1 MANTP
6 GNEPSLE
13 AAGAAVLHAP
23 PTSTYQAW
31 SRSFVEMYTI
41 AHEWTIENFIELDE
55 EASVC
60 FKVLI
65 FKPYSN
71 HYTHSFF
78 YKGCWI
84 FLTSRIP
91 YFFGNLTSLIN
102 LTY

>member
-13 AAGAAVLHAP
+13 SSGAAAVLHAP

-60 FKVLI
+60 FKVRN
-65 FKPYSN
+65 PVWS
-71 HYTHSFF
+71 
-78 YKGCWI
+78 
-84 FLTSRIP
+84 
-91 YFFGNLTSLIN
+91 SLG
-102 LTY
+102 TATAPKQ

>member
-13 AAGAAVLHAP
+13 SSGAAAVLHAP

-60 FKVLI
+60 FKV
-65 FKPYSN
+65 
-71 HYTHSFF
+71 TQ
-78 YKGCWI
+78 
-84 FLTSRIP
+84 
-91 YFFGNLTSLIN
+91 FGVLSALQLRLSSEIN
-102 LTY
+102 FRC

>member
-60 FKVLI
+60 FKVTQLKTI
-65 FKPYSN
+65 P
-71 HYTHSFF
+71 
-78 YKGCWI
+78 
-84 FLTSRIP
+84 TSVIVAIA
-91 YFFGNLTSLIN
+91 F
-102 LTY
+102 

>member
-1 MANTP
+1 MLIPLFGFKRKRFFQFKVRPTNRDPEMANTP

-13 AAGAAVLHAP
+13 SAGAAAVLHAP

-60 FKVLI
+60 FKVKLSLE
-65 FKPYSN
+65 F
-71 HYTHSFF
+71 
-78 YKGCWI
+78 
-84 FLTSRIP
+84 SRHR
-91 YFFGNLTSLIN
+91 NSV
-102 LTY
+102 

>member
-1 MANTP
+1 MNCEIILLPPYSLYLLSRTITAIGSIDGESVMANTP

-13 AAGAAVLHAP
+13 AAGTAVLHAP

-60 FKVLI
+60 FKVSTRV
-65 FKPYSN
+65 F
-71 HYTHSFF
+71 
-78 YKGCWI
+78 
-84 FLTSRIP
+84 
-91 YFFGNLTSLIN
+91 
-102 LTY
+102 